1 MTLFWRKGYH
11 ATSLKDLEAALH
23 MKPGSI
29 YAAFHSKQALYLA
42 TLDRYMQI
50 NQARLSRLV
59 VETGSPLTALAQFL
73 RGFVEESAEAR
84 GAYACMVVKALL
96 EATED
101 DAAIAK
107 AARACLDSMA
117 EGLAAVFQAAL
128 DAGELP
134 ENADVALLGRR
145 FQMNLTALRIEA
157 QRSGPSEQLTKLA
170 DDMSRE
176 VESLRVPDAALQ
188 SRVTG

>member
-73 RGFVEESAEAR
+73 RGFVEESPEAR
-84 GAYACMVVKALL
+84 GAYVCMVVKALL

-117 EGLAAVFQAAL
+117 EGLAAVFQAAR